1 MGSCS
6 RQGRHLRRGSRERD
20 LHVFE
25 NLKGDQ
31 FVWKMVGK
39 EKAKISLETL
49 WAKQKRSNSKHCYGD
64 YRLRLT
70 SLLIF
75 VLN

>member
-1 MGSCS
+1 M
-6 RQGRHLRRGSRERD
+6 
-20 LHVFE
+20 HVFE

-39 EKAKISLETL
+39 EKAKIILETL

-70 SLLIF
+70 IITGICSK
-75 VLN
+75 LNKFIVEPMEL